1 MRRSDREIT
10 NPAKI
15 EDILNRCS
23 CCRIGF
29 HDKGT
34 VYIVPLSFGYEK
46 RGDIYTL
53 YFHGA
58 KEGRKVDLLRQSP
71 SVGFE
76 LDTNYA
82 LNPADT
88 ACGYSARFQS
98 IIGTGVAHLVTGTAE
113 KKHGLSRIMA
123 HYAQQPDWQF
133 EDKMLDAV
141 AVFKLTVTTLSCK
154 EHL

>member
-15 EDILNRCS
+15 EDILSRCS

-58 KEGRKVDLLRQSP
+58 KEGRKVDLIRQNP

-76 LDTNYA
+76 LDTGYT
-82 LNPADT
+82 LHPAEL
-88 ACGYSARFQS
+88 ACGYSASFQS
-98 IIGTGVAHLVTGTAE
+98 IVGTGVAHMVTGTEE
-113 KKHGLSRIMA
+113 KKHSLSQIMA

-141 AVFKLTVTTLSCK
+141 AVFKLTVTDLSCK

>member
-10 NPAKI
+10 EPAKI

-23 CCRIGF
+23 CCRVGF
-29 HDKGT
+29 NDSGE
-34 VYIVPLSFGYEK
+34 VYIVPLSFGYCVK
-46 RGDIYTL
+46 DNRYTL

-58 KEGRKVDLLRQSP
+58 KEGRKAELIRGAP

-98 IIGTGVAHLVTGTAE
+98 IIGTGVIRPVTEPGE
-113 KKHGLSRIMA
+113 KKRGLSLIMA
-123 HYAQQPDWQF
+123 HHTGKQEWQF
-133 EDKMLDAV
+133 EARMLEAV
-141 AVFKLTVTTLSCK
+141 AVFKLEVTALSCK
-154 EHL
+154 EHQ